1 MKKRLF
7 LIVFMVLMPCMF
19 SSPTKAQPVRTYQVH
34 LPVIAQDSPWREPVG
49 FEGRCFGWYENREKH
64 GWYCAR
70 AEQLPD
76 RVRVYGAAV
85 VNGEPVP
92 NVALTAIA
100 ENINS
105 WCSTQTN
112 EHGLTM
118 CDVKHLPAGPV
129 TLRAFIGNAGFK
141 FKFE

>member
-34 LPVIAQDSPWREPVG
+34 LPVLAQDSPWREPVG
-49 FEGRCFGWYENREKH
+49 FKGRCFGWYENRERH

-85 VNGEPVP
+85 VNGEPLADEKL
-92 NVALTAIA
+92 VASSPD
-100 ENINS
+100 S
-105 WCSTQTN
+105 WCFGVT
-112 EHGLTM
+112 GDDGRAW
-118 CDVKHLPAGPV
+118 CDIKYVPRPV
-129 TLRAFIGNAGFK
+129 TVRVFVGNVSFRINVD
-141 FKFE
+141 